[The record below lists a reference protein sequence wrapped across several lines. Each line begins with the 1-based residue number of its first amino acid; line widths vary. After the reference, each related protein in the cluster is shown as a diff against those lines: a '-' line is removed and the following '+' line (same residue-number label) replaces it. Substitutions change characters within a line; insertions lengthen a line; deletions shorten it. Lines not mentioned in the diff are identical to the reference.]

1 MGSGQSIR
9 SVAAELHIPLSTAY
23 YHARSVCLKHAV
35 LNLKALQ
42 EKELGY
48 SLGVYVG
55 DGSLIRH
62 KARGEYMLKIAFDRS
77 NDADIIEFVV
87 AMFRKAGKQV
97 TSTNWRS
104 VTFLRIWSKPLYE
117 FIRTYVLSL
126 PVLTS
131 NRHMKI
137 LLSTEAW
144 NFEFAIGFLGG
155 LIDSDGH
162 VMRSKSGGHFGAGIT
177 TSSASLRD
185 QLQNLCSRLGITTTI
200 RVDKRGASNIR
211 PRYMIYIT
219 CDSMRKV
226 CPEIL
231 SIKHQRLHGGPGR
244 T

>member
-1 MGSGQSIR
+1 MGSGQSVR
-9 SVAAELHIPLSTAY
+9 SVAAELQIPLSTAY
-23 YHARSVCLKHAV
+23 YHARSVCLKHPV

-48 SLGVYVG
+48 LLGVYVG

-77 NDADIIEFVV
+77 KDADIIEFVA

-97 TSTNWRS
+97 TRTNWRS
-104 VTFLRIWSKPLYE
+104 VTFLRIWSKPLYD
-117 FIRTYVLSL
+117 FIQTYVLSL
-126 PVLTS
+126 PTITS

-137 LLSTEAW
+137 LLSTEKW
-144 NFEFAIGFLGG
+144 NIEFAIGFLGG

-162 VMRSKSGGHFGAGIT
+162 VMRTKSGGHFGAGVT
-177 TSSASLRD
+177 TSSTSLRD
-185 QLQNLCSRLGITTTI
+185 QLQNLCSSLGLTTTTRI
-200 RVDKRGASNIR
+200 DKRGTPNVR

-219 CDSMRKV
+219 SDSMRKI
-226 CPEIL
+226 CSEIP